1 MHYDFEK
8 QEMVQDV
15 STVSPRPAPPSPSR
29 RDYQYQYQPFPA
41 WTYPHG
47 SWVAVV
53 PRINAWGEVGYAQFM
68 PDFVGRSYNLFET
81 SRMVYCYAFRSFADA
96 SGYVSG
102 GRAAGNGGL
111 WAVTVNNQAELDAVS
126 TVRVPPLPSSLEN
139 YPLLN
144 AQPDSGY
151 GLGPWIPFPI
161 GSP

>member
-1 MHYDFEK
+1 MHWDFEK
-8 QEMVQDV
+8 QQMVNDV
-15 STVSPRPAPPSPSR
+15 STVSSPRPAPPSPSR
-29 RDYQYQYQPFPA
+29 RDYQYQPFPA

-47 SWVAVV
+47 SFVAVI
-53 PRINAWGEVGYAQFM
+53 PRVNAFGEITYAQFM
-68 PDFVGRSYNLFET
+68 PDFPGRSYNLFET
-81 SRMVYCYAFRSFADA
+81 SRMIYCYPFRTFADA

-111 WAVTVNNQAELDAVS
+111 WAVVVNNQAELDAVS
-126 TVRVPPLPSSLEN
+126 TVRVPPLASSLVN

-144 AQPDSGY
+144 TQIDSPL